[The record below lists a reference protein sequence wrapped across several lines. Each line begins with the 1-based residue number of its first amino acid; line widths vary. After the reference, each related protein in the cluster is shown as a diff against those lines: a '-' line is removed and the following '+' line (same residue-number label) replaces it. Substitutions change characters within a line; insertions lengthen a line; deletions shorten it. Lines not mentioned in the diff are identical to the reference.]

1 MADQNKPSY
10 RFDDLSF
17 IGKAVFL
24 TGATVRAVGNVLD
37 YAIEKTVDIAVETEK
52 ASPPKTVANEVA
64 VTDSAR
70 AFKAGEPGRSFLTK

>member
-52 ASPPKTVANEVA
+52 AFREGKDGRIEDARILEEYSPSDAEKEHL
-64 VTDSAR
+64 
-70 AFKAGEPGRSFLTK
+70 E